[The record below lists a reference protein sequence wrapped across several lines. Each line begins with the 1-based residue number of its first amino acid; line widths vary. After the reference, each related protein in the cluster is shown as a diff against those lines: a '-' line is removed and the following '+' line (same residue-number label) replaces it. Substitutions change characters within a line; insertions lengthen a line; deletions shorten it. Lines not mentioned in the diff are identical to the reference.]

1 MRFTLTTALL
11 VFGTGFAN
19 AQSPVSTED
28 VVHATTTIADQE
40 IELPQ
45 GPVEVSATVLTIQP
59 GTSLPVHRHP
69 FQRYGYVLAGTLSV
83 TNQETGKTRS
93 FKAGEFIIESLQKW
107 HSGTN
112 SGTEPLKLLVIDQA
126 PSGAQITEVKKQ

>member
-1 MRFTLTTALL
+1 MRFALITAFSLL
-11 VFGTGFAN
+11 GTGFAY
-19 AQSPVSTED
+19 AQSPVSTEN
-28 VVHATTTIADQE
+28 VLHATTTIADQK

-45 GPVEVSATVLTIQP
+45 GPVEVSATVITIQP

-83 TNQETGKTRS
+83 RNQETGKTQS
-93 FKAGEFIIESLQKW
+93 FKTGEFIIESLAKW